1 VLASGSEMSNLTP
14 LVVENVERSQWDDV
28 ADLVVVGLGAA
39 GITTAL
45 EARERGAAVVVLDRF
60 EGGGATAISGGVF
73 YAGGGT
79 HIQKEAG
86 VEDTVENMYRYLS
99 MEVQD
104 AVSEETLRDFC
115 ETSADNVKWMTE
127 HGVPF
132 LPNLCPVKTS
142 YPTNEYHLY
151 YSGNE
156 TFPPYSERAK
166 PAQRGHRPDGGAF
179 PGFNIVEP
187 LRRAAI
193 REGVRVQL
201 QARVSRLIL
210 DGTGRVVGLEY
221 RHLPSRIWRTLH
233 RRLHRLEVTVGKFLT
248 GVASWLRKQCDKIEN
263 RHSAPR
269 RIRAKRGVVLCA
281 GGFIYNRDMV
291 AEHVP
296 DFVPGLALGTAGDDG
311 MGIRLGQS
319 VGGKVDHMGRAS
331 AWRFLYPPNAFAEGV
346 LINDK
351 GERFAN
357 EFWYGAKIGEAMVEE
372 NHGVATLIIDEHLK
386 KLAHEQSGPGK
397 LQWFQ
402 RGVAL
407 MNLYFNCKKAN
418 DVAALAKM
426 LNVPRDALQETLD
439 EYNAAAKGKRTDRFQ
454 KASDSMRPL
463 PDGPY
468 YAIDCSLGSKRHLC
482 AVMTLGGLAVD
493 ERTGQVLNGAG
504 HPIPGLYAA
513 GRNAV
518 GICSRQY
525 VSGLSI
531 ADCIYAARRAARHAI
546 KGV

>member
-1 VLASGSEMSNLTP
+1 MLASAVHMSNLTP
-14 LVVENVERSQWDDV
+14 LVVEDVERAPWDDV

-115 ETSADNVKWMTE
+115 ETSAANMKWLTDR
-127 HGVPF
+127 GVPF
-132 LPNLCPVKTS
+132 FPNLCPVKTS
-142 YPTNEYHLY
+142 YPSNEYHLY

-166 PAQRGHRPDGGAF
+166 PAQRGHRADGGAF

-187 LRRAAI
+187 LRQTAI
-193 REGVRVQL
+193 REGVRFQL
-201 QARVSRLIL
+201 QSRVSRLIV
-210 DGTGRVVGLEY
+210 DEAGRVVGLEY
-221 RHLPSRIWRTLH
+221 QHLPSRFWRALH
-233 RRLHRLEVTVGKFLT
+233 RRLHRLEVLIGKFGP
-248 GVASWLRKQCDKIEN
+248 GVAGWIRKRCDKIEN
-263 RHSAPR
+263 KHSAPR
-269 RIRAKRGVVLCA
+269 RIRCKQGVVLCA
-281 GGFIYNRDMV
+281 GGFIFNRDMV
-291 AEHVP
+291 AKYVP
-296 DFVPGLALGTAGDDG
+296 DFVPGLPLGTAGDDG

-319 VGGKVDHMGRAS
+319 VGGKLNHMNRAS

-386 KLAHEQSGPGK
+386 KLAHQQSKWGE

-402 RGVAL
+402 FAVAL
-407 MNLYFNCKKAN
+407 TNLYFNCKKAKN
-418 DVAALAKM
+418 VDALATM
-426 LNVPRDALQETLD
+426 LDVPRDTLQETID
-439 EYNAAAKGKRTDRFQ
+439 EYNAAARGKRTDRFE
-454 KASDSMRPL
+454 KDGDSMRPL

-482 AVMTLGGLAVD
+482 AVMTLGGLAVG
-493 ERTGQVLNGAG
+493 ERTGQVLTEAG
-504 HPIPGLYAA
+504 TPIPGLYAA

-531 ADCIYAARRAARHAI
+531 ADCIYSGLRAARHAI
-546 KGV
+546 P